1 MADLA
6 IYRYKTACMQRIQN
20 LVVKGYT
27 RYTSGTVEYSKA
39 LNLVKKF
46 QEKYH
51 IDLNENQRVY
61 RKKKGL
67 SNSKLI
73 MYPKAR
79 SNEFLWWVLVTEGQG
94 SVETLETLKGVTDKR
109 TRLQWF
115 DDYEMVKILREGREK
130 PNITWRMTKQC
141 YNSWHTRIRH
151 AVRSNSEMNIK
162 QTTWSLHRVP
172 GFSELRVQVKQL
184 RALTIR
190 EWQRVNANDGTLPI
204 MPRSVTYVTNAD
216 TSTVPLSQIVR
227 RMKLGMRP
235 FPRQENAKVLVE
247 NSSDC

>member
-6 IYRYKTACMQRIQN
+6 IYRYKTACMQRIQA
-20 LVVKGYT
+20 LAVRGYG
-27 RYTSGTVEYSKA
+27 RYISGTIGHKKA
-39 LNLVKKF
+39 LKLVQKF

-51 IDLNENQRVY
+51 TDLNENQRVY

-67 SNSKLI
+67 ANTKLI
-73 MYPKAR
+73 MYPKAN
-79 SNEFLWWVLVTEGQG
+79 SNEFLWWLLVTEGKG
-94 SVETLETLKGVTDKR
+94 EVEKLEALKGVTEAR

-115 DDYEMVKILREGREK
+115 DDYEMVKILRDGRAK
-130 PNITWRMTKQC
+130 PNITWRMTKQW

-151 AVRSNSEMNIK
+151 AVRSNSEMNLK

-172 GFSELRVQVKQL
+172 GFSELRLQVKQL

-190 EWQRVNANDGTLPI
+190 EWQRVKANDGTLPV

-227 RMKLGMRP
+227 RMELGMRP
-235 FPRQENAKVLVE
+235 FPRQDNVKVLVE
-247 NSSDC
+247 TA